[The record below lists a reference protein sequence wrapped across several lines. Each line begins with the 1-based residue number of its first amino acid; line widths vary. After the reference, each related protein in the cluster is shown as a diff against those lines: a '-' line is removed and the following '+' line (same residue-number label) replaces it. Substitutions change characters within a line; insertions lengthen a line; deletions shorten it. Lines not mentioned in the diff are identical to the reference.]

1 MVLPVSMISSTI
13 NTFFPLKLSRSWK
26 EAFCQLTN
34 ITSSKWRCNKGFA
47 WDGASTVTQ
56 RLETTVSTLND
67 LKSKRP
73 SSTAW
78 LHFLR
83 GLSPHWMTW
92 GADDGRL
99 HLKSDDFVLSWR
111 LVVLVRFESDEV
123 NGHLASRDIIFLTCF
138 LSNLDRSLGMVWIE
152 AVYLERIMKPMYWT
166 QSCWIKPC
174 QACRRRICSLP
185 SEHRG
190 HVAAP

>member
-13 NTFFPLKLSRSWK
+13 STFFPLKLSRSWK
-26 EAFCQLTN
+26 ETFWQLAK
-34 ITSSKWRCNKGFA
+34 ITSSTWRCNKGFA
-47 WDGASTVTQ
+47 WDGASTVKQ

-83 GLSPHWMTW
+83 GVSPHWMTW
-92 GADDGRL
+92 FADDGRL
-99 HLKSDDFVLSWR
+99 QYLESDDFDLPWR
-111 LVVLVRFESDEV
+111 LVVLVWFESDEV
-123 NGHLASRDIIFLTCF
+123 NGHLACCDMIFLTCF

-152 AVYLERIMKPMYWT
+152 AVYLERIMM
-166 QSCWIKPC
+166 
-174 QACRRRICSLP
+174 
-185 SEHRG
+185 
-190 HVAAP
+190 